1 MGRLLEV
8 GTIAKPHGLK
18 GEVIVAL
25 TTDREER
32 LAPGSVLETDRGPL
46 TVVEAHPHQHR
57 WRVRFDGFHR
67 REDVDALHGLVL
79 RAEPVDDPDV
89 WFVHDLVGKPVVRA
103 DGTPVGSCA
112 AVVDNPAHDLIEL
125 DDGRLVPLPFVV
137 DVGDVIEIDPPAGL
151 LDDAAADRAGAD
163 DGVPPATRGSEDDAG

>member
-1 MGRLLEV
+1 MSTDVPLLEV

-25 TTDREER
+25 LTDREDR
-32 LAPGSVLETDRGPL
+32 LAAGSVLQTDRGPL

-57 WRVRFDGFHR
+57 WRVRFEGFAT
-67 REDVDALHGLVL
+67 REDVDPLHGLVL

-89 WFVHDLVGKPVVRA
+89 WFVHELIGLPVVLT
-103 DGTPVGSCA
+103 DGTEIGTCTA
-112 AVVDNPAHDLIEL
+112 IVDNPAHDLVEL

-137 DVGDVIEIDPPAGL
+137 DVGDVIEIDPPEGL
-151 LDDAAADRAGAD
+151 LDLG
-163 DGVPPATRGSEDDAG
+163 

>member
-1 MGRLLEV
+1 M

-25 TTDREER
+25 LTDREDR
-32 LAPGSVLETDRGPL
+32 LDAGSVLETDRGPL

-57 WRVRFDGFHR
+57 WRVRFEGFAS
-67 REDVDALHGLVL
+67 REDVEPLHGLVL

-89 WFVHDLVGKPVVRA
+89 WFVHELIGLPVVLS
-103 DGTPVGSCA
+103 DGTRVGTCA
-112 AVVDNPAHDLIEL
+112 SIVENPAHDMVEL

-137 DVGDVIEIDPPAGL
+137 DVGDVIEIDPPEGL
-151 LDDAAADRAGAD
+151 LDL
-163 DGVPPATRGSEDDAG
+163 E

>member
-1 MGRLLEV
+1 MLEV

-25 TTDREER
+25 LTDREDR
-32 LAPGSVLETDRGPL
+32 LAAGSVLQTDRGPL

-57 WRVRFDGFHR
+57 WRVRFEGFAT
-67 REDVDALHGLVL
+67 REDVDPLHGLVL

-89 WFVHDLVGKPVVRA
+89 WFVHELIGLPVVLT
-103 DGTPVGSCA
+103 DGTEVGTCTA
-112 AVVDNPAHDLIEL
+112 IIDNPAHDLVEL

-137 DVGDVIEIDPPAGL
+137 DVGDVIEIDPPEGL
-151 LDDAAADRAGAD
+151 LDLA
-163 DGVPPATRGSEDDAG
+163 

>member
-1 MGRLLEV
+1 MPESGRSAGAPLPELLEV

-25 TTDREER
+25 LTDREDR
-32 LAPGSVLETDRGPL
+32 LAAGSVLQTDRGPL

-57 WRVRFDGFHR
+57 WRVRFEGFAT
-67 REDVDALHGLVL
+67 REDVDPLHGLVL

-89 WFVHDLVGKPVVRA
+89 WFVHELIGLPVVLT
-103 DGTPVGSCA
+103 DGTEVGTCTA
-112 AVVDNPAHDLIEL
+112 IIDNPAHDLVEL

-137 DVGDVIEIDPPAGL
+137 DVGDVIEIDPPEGL
-151 LDDAAADRAGAD
+151 LDLA
-163 DGVPPATRGSEDDAG
+163 